1 MIYGNFA
8 DLYDTLMVDFDYDK
22 VYNFILNQFEKSN
35 REVNKILELGCGTGI
50 LTEKLEKNY
59 EVIGLDSSI
68 DMLSIAEQ
76 KLRNSKAKLIKA
88 DMRDFDFNTSF
99 NAVISTCDSI
109 NYILEEKEIL
119 NLFKRV
125 FTHLD
130 DDGLFI
136 FDLNTNNK
144 FLNMEETYVDEI
156 KDIFYVLENFYDQEK
171 EINTYSVN
179 FFVNKDGCNYNR
191 FYEEHIERAYEKSF
205 IVDTLRKVGFKKIDV
220 FNEYEYNKDIE
231 EADRLVYIAWR

>member
-35 REVNKILELGCGTGI
+35 KEVNKILELGCGTGI

-119 NLFKRV
+119 NLFKRI

-144 FLNMEETYVDEI
+144 FLNMEEAYVDEI

-179 FFVNKDGCNYNR
+179 FFVNKDGYNYNR

>member
-35 REVNKILELGCGTGI
+35 KEVNKILELGCGTGI

-59 EVIGLDSSI
+59 EVIGLDSSM

-119 NLFKRV
+119 NLFKRI

-144 FLNMEETYVDEI
+144 FLNMEEAYVDEI

-179 FFVNKDGCNYNR
+179 FFVNKDGYNYNR